1 MDSKRGK
8 LFGIKK
14 SRRCKFMPNMQQNTL
29 AAGLCSD
36 PLGEIMRSPEPLSAM
51 KGTAYKGRK
60 KRRGG
65 LL

>member
-14 SRRCKFMPNMQQNTL
+14 SRGCKFMPKMQQNTL

-36 PLGEIMRSPEPLSAM
+36 PLGEIMRSSEPLAAM
-51 KGTAYKGRK
+51 KGTA
-60 KRRGG
+60 
-65 LL
+65 

>member
-8 LFGIKK
+8 LFVIKK
-14 SRRCKFMPNMQQNTL
+14 SRGCKFMPEMQQNTL
-29 AAGLCSD
+29 AAGLCPD
-36 PLGEIMRSPEPLSAM
+36 PLGEIMRSPEPLAAM